1 MAKNSRVG
9 SLYYE
14 IVLDPN
20 KFAKGAT
27 RVTADQKRL
36 AGIIKRENAAVAK
49 DKSIKQ
55 RYDDER
61 KFIKDLVMAKKVS
74 VKQGIELTRMA
85 TREYERQK
93 KVQDELLKKTQGL
106 AGLWGKFKKVA
117 GVIGNVTMAVYP
129 LTVVFRKLME
139 IVRKVVDVMGKF
151 VKAAADKKK
160 QILTLTAVMGG
171 NKLAA
176 TELRTELVAYAKATA
191 FSVDQTMSMAASLK
205 ALGFQT
211 QAIVP
216 AIKKFGQL
224 SFGDPEKMKL
234 IAKAYSDVKALG
246 KLQSKEVMQFANQ
259 GVALRGELMN
269 RMSMNASELN
279 KAIEQGRVSF
289 EDVDKALQAI
299 ADRFGNTDTL
309 GLQTATGQAEALG
322 ESLTQIMAT
331 LGEPIEGVA
340 TDVLSSINGFLDVM
354 GDEQRIKS
362 ISRSFKT
369 LSPVLGGVYDFFK
382 TLPIAIDG
390 ATLALLTHDMAMA
403 KVFGTQQEYNQAL
416 KEYNKFIDEFNNGEA
431 RMDQAAR
438 ERARVSTLEKI
449 AAIEMK
455 AQGRADDAV
464 KAAKARNRALELLME
479 RKNAL
484 LTGDDTELRKLE
496 QKIEYEKM
504 LADMQEKYG
513 ESAGRRIAQQ
523 ERELEIL
530 EEKMEKQKQIA
541 EQQKKLKDMEDKEA
555 DRRKKQFEDALNIK
569 LPTEMRQNSVEEWVY
584 LKEKRDREKREATEE
599 RRHQDKLKADKDN
612 VQAII
617 DGLKPSGQPQPQV
630 NLV

>member
-27 RVTADQKRL
+27 RVIADQRRL

-49 DKSIKQ
+49 DKSIEE
-55 RYDDER
+55 RYKDEK

-85 TREYERQK
+85 TKEYERQRA
-93 KVQDELLKKTQGL
+93 VQAKLLKQTQGL
-106 AGLWGKFKKVA
+106 MGVWGKFKKAA
-117 GVIGNVTMAVYP
+117 GFIGQVTMAVYP

-139 IVRKVVDVMGKF
+139 IVRGVVDAMGKLA
-151 VKAAADKKK
+151 KAAADKKK

-176 TELRTELVAYAKATA
+176 IELRTELVAYAKATA
-191 FSVDQTMSMAASLK
+191 FSVEQTMSMAASLK

-211 QAIVP
+211 EAIVP

-234 IAKAYSDVKALG
+234 IAKAFSDVKALG

-259 GVALRGELMN
+259 GVALRGELMR

-279 KAIEQGRVSF
+279 KAIEQGKVSF
-289 EDVDKALQAI
+289 QDVDKALQAI

-309 GLQTATGQAEALG
+309 GLQTATGQAEALQ
-322 ESLTQIMAT
+322 ESLAQIMAT
-331 LGEPIEGVA
+331 LGEPIEGTA
-340 TDVLSSINGFLDVM
+340 TDVLKSINGFLDVI
-354 GDEQRIKS
+354 GEEDKIKGMTRF
-362 ISRSFKT
+362 IGKAV
-369 LSPVLGGVYDFFK
+369 PVLRFFESVP
-382 TLPIAIDG
+382 LAING
-390 ATLALLTHDMAMA
+390 ATLAVLSHDMAMA
-403 KVFGTQQEYNQAL
+403 KAFGTQQEYNEAL
-416 KEYNKFIDEFNNGEA
+416 KEYKGFIDEFNNGQA
-431 RMDQAAR
+431 RNDAAAA
-438 ERARVSTLEKI
+438 ERARVDMLEQI
-449 AAIEMK
+449 AAHEQSITDK
-455 AQGRADDAV
+455 RN
-464 KAAKARNRALELLME
+464 AAWRLNKKRLQTLELLME
-479 RKNAL
+479 RKKAL
-484 LTGDDTELRKLE
+484 LTGDDTELKNLE
-496 QKIEYEKM
+496 QKISYEKM
-504 LADMQEKYG
+504 LAEMQEQYG

-523 ERELEIL
+523 ERELQIL
-530 EEKMEKQKQIA
+530 EEKIEKQRQIA
-541 EQQKKLKDMEDKEA
+541 EQQRKLQEMDNKES
-555 DRRKKQFEDALNIK
+555 DRRKKQFQDALNIK

-584 LKEKRDREKREATEE
+584 LKEKRDREKQEAMEE
-599 RRHQDKLKADKDN
+599 RRHQEKIKADREN
-612 VQAII
+612 VRRII
-617 DGLKPSGQPQPQV
+617 EGLQPSGEPQPQV